1 METRICDIS
10 ALRFWR
16 APPIVRQLAAGDEEM
31 LRGAMAPDDLISLRA
46 ELLETLPLCSLFQ
59 SGPQWRK
66 TGGSAAELKKVFL
79 AFAACFDGPVD
90 VLVQDRKD
98 ARPSK
103 LIRPRLWSGELPFG
117 SFVQITDGI
126 SVASPELALQQVAA
140 RSSWIKTLMIASE
153 LCGSFS
159 VYKAP
164 ASIERRLQKL
174 LNSNISRLR
183 LNGWSPYFE
192 GTGLSSLWNRAP
204 LTGPHALKEFAEETT
219 QRNGRE
225 KMRLAAEL
233 VTPGAASPLEVQTA
247 LLLGLSRRRGG
258 KGLGGFEHNAKVA
271 LSPNAQLLAQRNHC
285 YCDLF
290 WEDAGLDVECQS
302 KMVHDNEES
311 LISDFDRAAALEQ
324 MGIRVLFAS
333 HDMLGNR
340 DRFDA
345 FAKLVAERLGRRLKP
360 ETEKERRAATQL
372 RAELLIDWAKLI

>member
-16 APPIVRQLAAGDEEM
+16 TPPIVRQLAAGDEEM
-31 LRGAMAPDDLISLRA
+31 LRGAMAPDDLAALRA
-46 ELLETLPLCSLFQ
+46 ELLETLPLCGLFQ

-66 TGGSAAELKKVFL
+66 TSGSAAELKKVFL

-103 LIRPRLWSGELPFG
+103 LIRPHLWSGELPFG

-126 SVASPELALQQVAA
+126 SVASPELALQQVTA

-164 ASIERRLQKL
+164 APIERRLQKL
-174 LNSNISRLR
+174 LTGNVGRLR

-192 GTGLSSLWNRAP
+192 GTELSSLWNRAP
-204 LTGPHALKEFAEETT
+204 LTSPQALKEFAEETT

-290 WEDAGLDVECQS
+290 WEDASLDVECQS

-372 RAELLIDWAKLI
+372 RAELLIDWAKLR